1 VYVQELGVELIVMAV
16 GREKVLHL
24 YSEGKASKFA
34 GFQAAKGTGIEEFIK
49 LIRGGFVEADMG
61 QNLPLKTSKPRDKLR
76 RDCTTAVL
84 VAISEYQCILD
95 VLGTRC

>member
-1 VYVQELGVELIVMAV
+1 MAV
-16 GREKVLHL
+16 GREKVLHVC
-24 YSEGKASKFA
+24 SAGKASKFA
-34 GFQAAKGTGIEEFIK
+34 GFQQEKGTGIDEFKK

-61 QNLPLKTSKPRDKLR
+61 QNLPPKTLKPRDQQR

-95 VLGTRC
+95 VLSRY